1 MTKYYVQLENTV
13 EELQKLFVKR
23 YLQELFVK
31 RYVEIMECDEEWAKE
46 VQQMEC
52 SNPHTKD
59 DVERTLKMLCN
70 LNGVTYVK

>member
-1 MTKYYVQLENTV
+1 MTNYYVQLENTL
-13 EELQKLFVKR
+13 EELQG
-23 YLQELFVK
+23 LFVK

-70 LNGVTYVK
+70 LNGVPYVK